1 MADLYFA
8 KLNLEA
14 LEALK
19 DNAYKGKYLDVA
31 VWINNDVDHT
41 DDNEN
46 WKAISISHGNKK
58 KGETVVYVANGKK
71 YVQQETMPF

>member
-19 DNAYKGKYLDVA
+19 DSAYKGKYLDVA
-31 VWINNDVDHT
+31 VWAAPV
-41 DDNEN
+41 
-46 WKAISISHGNKK
+46 
-58 KGETVVYVANGKK
+58 
-71 YVQQETMPF
+71 

>member
-19 DNAYKGKYLDVA
+19 DKAWEGKNLDVA
-31 VWINNDVDHT
+31 IWVNNDVDHT
-41 DDNEN
+41 DDHEN
-46 WKAISISHGNKK
+46 WKAISITHGQKK
-58 KGETVVYVANGKK
+58 KGETVVYVGNGKK
-71 YVQQETMPF
+71 HIQQETMPF

>member
-1 MADLYFA
+1 MADLYLV

-19 DNAYKGKYLDVA
+19 DKAWKGKNLDVA
-31 VWINNDVDHT
+31 VWINDDVDHT

-58 KGETVVYVANGKK
+58 KGEAVVYVGNGKK
-71 YVQQETMPF
+71 FVNDNNPPF

>member
-31 VWINNDVDHT
+31 VWVNDDLDHN

>member
-1 MADLYFA
+1 MAD
-8 KLNLEA
+8 LEA

-31 VWINNDVDHT
+31 VWVNDDLDHN

>member
-1 MADLYFA
+1 MSELYLV

-19 DNAYKGKYLDVA
+19 DKAWKGKNLDVA
-31 VWINNDVDHT
+31 IWVNNNVDHS

-58 KGETVVYVANGKK
+58 KGENVVYVGNGKK
-71 YVQQETMPF
+71 YVNADNPPF